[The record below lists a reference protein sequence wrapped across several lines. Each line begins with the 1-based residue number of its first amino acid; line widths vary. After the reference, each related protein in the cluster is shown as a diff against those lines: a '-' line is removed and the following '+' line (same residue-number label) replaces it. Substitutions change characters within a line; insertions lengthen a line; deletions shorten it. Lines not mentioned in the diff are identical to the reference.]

1 MRELIKIFIAVAFV
15 LASFFI
21 GKSME
26 EEKQSK
32 LNAQLNAKLK
42 VTEQTI
48 MESSNEIKEL
58 KQIIADYKKKQQK
71 VVPTSIKLK
80 KSTLNFSKH

>member
-1 MRELIKIFIAVAFV
+1 
-15 LASFFI
+15 
-21 GKSME
+21 ME